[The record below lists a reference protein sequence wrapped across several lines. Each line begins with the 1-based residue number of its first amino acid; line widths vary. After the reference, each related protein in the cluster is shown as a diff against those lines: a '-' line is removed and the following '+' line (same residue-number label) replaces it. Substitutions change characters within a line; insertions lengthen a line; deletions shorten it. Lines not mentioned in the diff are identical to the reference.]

1 MSVYLKV
8 LPAVLLEPGVLLDL
22 GQKICLIV
30 RDTLILDRRMED
42 ICKAIEREGRTLKEV
57 IDRDTTSP
65 FTADLDEAALSC
77 EKACSLLKAAIQ
89 QNLFIAD
96 SVRVSNAMQLYKIM
110 EGKRKHSSRSGNSP
124 VSDRIR
130 EIIVVLG
137 SVQMQQILAS
147 LQLMDLYRYLQTAF
161 QKCETIYLENNLL
174 HKTEQLPT
182 LRSIIALY
190 GMLIDT
196 LIANVRFENY
206 QLLHRAETVLAR
218 IENVVAEAMEETVRR
233 QIVINDPSAV
243 SETAEG

>member
-8 LPAVLLEPGVLLDL
+8 LPAVLLAPEVLLDL

-42 ICKAIEREGRTLKEV
+42 ICNAIEREGRTLKEV

-65 FTADLDEAALSC
+65 FTADLDDAALCC

-89 QNLFIAD
+89 LHLFHSDALH
-96 SVRVSNAMQLYKIM
+96 VSNAMLLYQVM
-110 EGKRKHSSRSGNSP
+110 EGKAKRSSRNGSTA

-130 EIIVVLG
+130 EIITALG
-137 SVQMQQILAS
+137 SEPMQRALVS
-147 LQLMDLYRYLQTAF
+147 LNLQSDFNELQCAF
-161 QKCETIYLENNLL
+161 QKCETICFENNLL

-182 LRSIIALY
+182 LRSTIALY

-206 QLLHRAETVLAR
+206 QLLHRVETVLAR
-218 IENVVAEAMEETVRR
+218 IETVVAEAMEVTVRR
-233 QIVINDPSAV
+233 QLASSDPMTVIEAGSL
-243 SETAEG
+243 